1 MMDQLW
7 DSPWLWDSYQNIL
20 MPADDRD
27 SGGNGELV
35 GEGYAFLAV
44 ADKVIE
50 ARLINI
56 LRSV

>member
-1 MMDQLW
+1 MMDQ
-7 DSPWLWDSYQNIL
+7 LWDSYQNIL

-27 SGGNGELV
+27 SDGNGEVV

>member
-1 MMDQLW
+1 MMDQ
-7 DSPWLWDSYQNIL
+7 LWDSYQNIL
-20 MPADDRD
+20 MPADD